1 MGPGGG
7 TQNHQKTTKNP
18 TSKEEYPEDFRG
30 NARSFDGFWNPRRFF
45 LKRNNH
51 PYDFINVK
59 NFFEIHTNTNTN
71 TNIWSKVDSCFC
83 GAVYILWAMK

>member
-59 NFFEIHTNTNTN
+59 WQLLRNIHTYIHTY
-71 TNIWSKVDSCFC
+71 IV
-83 GAVYILWAMK
+83 ILWKNMLLLG